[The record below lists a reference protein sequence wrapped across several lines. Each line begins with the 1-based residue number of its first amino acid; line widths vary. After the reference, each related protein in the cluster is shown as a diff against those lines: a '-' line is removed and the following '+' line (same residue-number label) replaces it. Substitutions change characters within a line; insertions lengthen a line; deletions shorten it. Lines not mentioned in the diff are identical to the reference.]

1 MKRHIATTCTATAA
15 LFTGC
20 QTSPAD
26 PAPAAIYATA
36 DHASGAHAVDAWLL
50 GKPRVAEASSSA
62 EPRTLAPESVTAE
75 LLAAGIRCIEEQARV
90 VSANI
95 ANANTPAYK
104 RQFVKITTANIETG
118 GHVYQVPVVQS
129 VDTVFA
135 QGALEVT
142 ERCLDVG
149 IDGAGFF
156 SLILPNGQVAYTR
169 DGSFHVDADGKLV
182 TGAGHTVTPMITV
195 PADTLEVAVDPEG
208 RVSGRTAGAPEANTQ
223 FGQLQLHRFVNPGG
237 MLAVGDNVMRPT
249 DASGHPMTGTPGS
262 QGLGTLKQGFREGSN
277 VNMAKEL
284 VDLQLLMKQQEMLTK
299 VLAHF
304 GMIAP

>member
-1 MKRHIATTCTATAA
+1 MKRHIATTCAAAAA

-26 PAPAAIYATA
+26 PAPAAINATA
-36 DHASGAHAVDAWLL
+36 GHASGVHAVDAWLL

-104 RQFVKITTANIETG
+104 RQFVKITTASIEAN
-118 GHVYQVPVVQS
+118 GHVYHVPVVQS

-135 QGALEVT
+135 PGALEVT

-156 SLILPNGQVAYTR
+156 SVILPDGAIAYTR
-169 DGSFHVDADGKLV
+169 DGSFHLNADGKLV
-182 TGAGHTVTPMITV
+182 TGAGHIVTPEITV
-195 PADTLEVAVDPEG
+195 PADTLEISVDPYG
-208 RVSGRTAGAPEANTQ
+208 RVSGRTAGAPDTNTQ
-223 FGQLQLHRFVNPGG
+223 FGQLQLQRFVNPGG
-237 MLAVGDNVMRPT
+237 MRSAGDNVMRQT
-249 DASGHPMTGTPGS
+249 DASGPPFTGTPAS